1 MANPHDNGDGVGAR
15 TLVVRLWLP
24 DRPGALGQVA
34 SRIGA
39 VRGDLLAIDI
49 LERGGGQ
56 AIDELVVR
64 LPDETPQDLLVMEI
78 GAVDGVAVEDIRAVP
93 SDRPDPV
100 MAMFELGARVAE
112 AAPEDRV
119 TTLGTGLVWA
129 LDADWVV
136 ITDPSGDVVFGL
148 GAAPDP
154 AWLRAFLDGST
165 HLGEVDRDGV
175 DRSPADVM
183 WARLPAS
190 GLTVTLGRAARAAH
204 DLERTRLRLL
214 ARTLDGVLAASL
226 GVTHAQGLHA
236 GMSDRQT

>member
-1 MANPHDNGDGVGAR
+1 MANPHDSGDGVGAR

-56 AIDELVVR
+56 VIDELVVS
-64 LPDETPQDLLVMEI
+64 LPDETPQELLVMEI
-78 GAVDGVAVEDIRAVP
+78 RAVDGVAVEHIRAVP
-93 SDRPDPV
+93 ADRPDPV
-100 MAMFELGARVAE
+100 MSMFELGAQIAE
-112 AAPEDRV
+112 SAPEDAIA
-119 TTLGTGLVWA
+119 TLGRGLAWA
-129 LDADWVV
+129 LDAEWVV
-136 ITDPSGDVVFGL
+136 ITTSTSEAVFRL
-148 GAAPDP
+148 GEAPDP

-165 HLGEVDRDGV
+165 HLGDVDHDGV

-204 DLERTRLRLL
+204 ELERVRLRLL
-214 ARTLDGVLAASL
+214 ARTVDRVLASS
-226 GVTHAQGLHA
+226 VGLA
-236 GMSDRQT
+236 DPA

>member
-1 MANPHDNGDGVGAR
+1 MSNPHDNGDGVGAR

-56 AIDELVVR
+56 VIDELVVS
-64 LPDETPQDLLVMEI
+64 LPDETPQELLVMEI
-78 GAVDGVAVEDIRAVP
+78 RAVDGVAVEHIRAVP
-93 SDRPDPV
+93 ADRPDPV
-100 MAMFELGARVAE
+100 MAMFELGAHVAE
-112 AAPEDRV
+112 SAPDDAI
-119 TTLGTGLVWA
+119 TTLGRGLAWA
-129 LDADWVV
+129 LDAEWVV
-136 ITDPSGDVVFGL
+136 ITTSSGEAVFGL
-148 GAAPDP
+148 GDAPDP

-165 HLGEVDRDGV
+165 HLGDVDHGGV

-190 GLTVTLGRAARAAH
+190 GLTITLGRAARAAH
-204 DLERTRLRLL
+204 ELERVRLRLL
-214 ARTLDGVLAASL
+214 ARTVDRVLASSL
-226 GVTHAQGLHA
+226 GLADQA
-236 GMSDRQT
+236 

>member
-1 MANPHDNGDGVGAR
+1 MENPHGNGGGAR

-56 AIDELVVR
+56 VIDELVVS
-64 LPDETPQDLLVMEI
+64 LPDETPQELLVMEI
-78 GAVDGVAVEDIRAVP
+78 GAVDGVAVEHIRAVP
-93 SDRPDPV
+93 ADRPDPV

-112 AAPEDRV
+112 AAPDDAIAV
-119 TTLGTGLVWA
+119 LGQGLAWA
-129 LDADWVV
+129 LDAEWVV
-136 ITDPSGDVVFGL
+136 VTTSAGDIRFGL
-148 GAAPDP
+148 GEAPDP

-165 HLGEVDRDGV
+165 HLGDVEHGGV

-183 WARLPAS
+183 WAKLPAA
-190 GLTVTLGRAARAAH
+190 GLSVTLGRAARAAH
-204 DLERTRLRLL
+204 ELERVRLRLL
-214 ARTLDGVLAASL
+214 ARTVDRVLAASL
-226 GVTHAQGLHA
+226 RLADPA
-236 GMSDRQT
+236 